1 MGNPTVQ
8 SPFSPLDATLPTQD
22 TYPSDAPAGST
33 PLSFNHRVILTALSI
48 VTPLLVL
55 TNCLDKIQGTFV
67 AEPIRPVLALAQL
80 AHSGLDYLGIHAKL
94 LWAYAPPGGMAQPV
108 RCIPVTAP

>member
-8 SPFSPLDATLPTQD
+8 SPFRPLNSTLLTQD
-22 TYPSDAPAGST
+22 SSQSDAPAGNT

-48 VTPLLVL
+48 ITPLLVL
-55 TNCLDKIQGTFV
+55 TNCLEKIQGTFV
-67 AEPIRPVLALAQL
+67 AEPIRPALALAQPP
-80 AHSGLDYLGIHAKL
+80 HSGLDYLGIHAKL

-108 RCIPVTAP
+108 RCIPVAMP

>member
-8 SPFSPLDATLPTQD
+8 SSFSPLDSTLLTQD
-22 TYPSDAPAGST
+22 NHQSDDPVGGM

-48 VTPLLVL
+48 ITPLLVL

-67 AEPIRPVLALAQL
+67 AEPIRPALALAQP

-108 RCIPVTAP
+108 HCISVAAP

>member
-8 SPFSPLDATLPTQD
+8 SPFSPLNSTLLTQD
-22 TYPSDAPAGST
+22 SSQGDDPAGST
-33 PLSFNHRVILTALSI
+33 LLSFNHRVILTALSI
-48 VTPLLVL
+48 ITPLLVL
-55 TNCLDKIQGTFV
+55 INCLDKIQGAFV
-67 AEPIRPVLALAQL
+67 AMPMQPALALAQP

-108 RCIPVTAP
+108 RCIPVAAP